1 MRHEKLRHLPQFTTS
16 MEEIEKRILNSF
28 TIEERLA
35 GLSPEERL
43 AGLSPEE
50 RLAGL
55 SKSQRER
62 LKKLLE
68 SQS

>member
-1 MRHEKLRHLPQFTTS
+1 
-16 MEEIEKRILNSF
+16 MEEIGKRILNSF

-35 GLSPEERL
+35 RLSTEERL

-50 RLAGL
+50 ILAGL
-55 SKSQRER
+55 SQSQRER